1 MAACKMDRDDPK
13 EICDVLNGK
22 DVHLSGKLDLTY
34 MVKCASERP
43 LKVEEQSERR
53 RTSINE
59 LTGQNQARQN
69 AARERLRQQPER
81 QHTPNQPVRR

>member
-22 DVHLSGKLDLTY
+22 DVRLSGKLNMNY
-34 MVKCASERP
+34 MVKCASEKP
-43 LKVEEQSERR
+43 LEVREQTERR